1 MKYSVRWIVAIIV
14 VFAAV
19 QLAACAPAP
28 VAKAKIAPSKL
39 EPIEGTNFKR
49 VVLTEKAAERVD
61 IQKVAIRAGLADRVR
76 SIGGEVVARPTKPA
90 AALAPA
96 LERSASAGVTT
107 PAADTAVDAQATDL
121 SRVWVRVNLT
131 ESELNQV
138 DRGRPAR
145 VLSLASGDEEDSDNE
160 ETGLEAELDED
171 INGVDDAE
179 ETARHE
185 GSASLYYAV
194 DNPDNVLAQGQPVF
208 VKLTLAG
215 SGTERKIVPFEA
227 LLYGVHGETWVYT
240 NPEPLVFV
248 RAPVTVDYIED
259 DLVFLSEGP
268 PVGTEVV
275 TVGGSLLYG
284 AETGVSK

>member
-61 IQKVAIRAGLADRVR
+61 IQTVAIRAGLADRVR

-90 AALAPA
+90 A
-96 LERSASAGVTT
+96 VTT